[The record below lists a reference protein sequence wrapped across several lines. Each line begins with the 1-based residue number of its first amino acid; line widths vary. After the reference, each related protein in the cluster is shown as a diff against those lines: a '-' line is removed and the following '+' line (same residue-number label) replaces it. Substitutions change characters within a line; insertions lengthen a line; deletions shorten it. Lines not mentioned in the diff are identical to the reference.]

1 MRQYPKLVSTDSEQI
16 KAWAD
21 NVTRQRISDVDEM
34 NALPNVYIA
43 GRKVAKVPTSSSDIT
58 GSFPGDFNVTV
69 SFAYFCINNA
79 GTVEWV
85 RVAVG
90 TF

>member
-1 MRQYPKLVSTDSEQI
+1 MMSYPTITDDKNPTMKSALDYISRVRQNDIQDWNS
-16 KAWAD
+16 
-21 NVTRQRISDVDEM
+21 
-34 NALPNVYIA
+34 LPNTYIA
-43 GRKVAKVPTSSSDIT
+43 GRKVAKVPTASTDIT
-58 GSFPGDFNVTV
+58 GSFPGDFNVTA
-69 SFAYFCINNA
+69 SFAYFCVNNS

>member
-1 MRQYPKLVSTDSEQI
+1 MKPYPTLSDSSNASLKTVVDFITRERTKDITDF
-16 KAWAD
+16 
-21 NVTRQRISDVDEM
+21 NG
-34 NALPNVYIA
+34 LPNTYIA
-43 GRKVAKVPTSSSDIT
+43 GRKVAKIPTSSSDIA
-58 GSFPGDFNVTV
+58 GSFPGDFNVTA

-79 GTVEWV
+79 GTTQWV

>member
-1 MRQYPKLVSTDSEQI
+1 MRGFPTIGAATLDTL
-16 KAWAD
+16 KAAI
-21 NVTRQRISDVDEM
+21 NLLARIRQEDIGDR
-34 NALPNVYIA
+34 NNFPNLFIG
-43 GRKVAKVPTSSSDIT
+43 GRKVSKVPTASTDIT
-58 GSFPGDFNVTV
+58 GSAVGDFSVTA
-69 SFAYFCINNA
+69 SFAYFCVNNS